1 MEYASSVWSPYKKKD
16 IEAIEN
22 VQKERMLPQMKN
34 LNYQERLKL
43 LKMPTL
49 KFRRMRGDMIEAF
62 KIPTRLY
69 DGRVTEGMLDI
80 SRSHITTRGNALKL
94 VKHRSRRDIRKY
106 SFTNRIVNLWNS
118 LPNHI
123 VEAKTIFQFENRLDR
138 HWENHP
144 MKYDFTAEYS
154 PITGRL
160 GAVRNDEVE
169 LPIEPRQELQAE
181 ST

>member
-1 MEYASSVWSPYKKKD
+1 MCKT
-16 IEAIEN
+16 
-22 VQKERMLPQMKN
+22 ERMLPQMKN

-62 KIPTRLY
+62 KILTRLY

-80 SRSHITTRGNALKL
+80 SRSHITRGNALKL
-94 VKHRSRRDIRKY
+94 VKLRCRRGIRKY
-106 SFTNRIVNLWNS
+106 SFTNRIVDLWNS
-118 LPNHI
+118 LSNHT
-123 VEAKTIFQFENRLDR
+123 VEAKTMFQFENRLDR

-144 MKYDFTAEYS
+144 MKYDFTAEYG
-154 PITGRL
+154 PTTGRL
-160 GAVRNDEVE
+160 GAVRNDE
-169 LPIEPRQELQAE
+169 ELQAE